1 MITVIVPTYRRPR
14 LLSRAIRSVLAQR
27 YRDFQIWVYDND
39 SGDETGRVVEELAA
53 RDGRIQY
60 HRQSRNVGPIANY
73 NAALARVTSSHFTI
87 LSDDDL
93 VLPGFFDRAIAG
105 FARYPEAMFVA
116 SPVWLVNPSGR
127 LLRVDGERW
136 PPGLHRPPSGLPTM
150 IDRGHFIWT
159 GIIFRTELLAQLGL
173 LDPAAGTCS
182 DLDFQLRAAGRHPF
196 ATVEEPGAIFYWH
209 PASPSSHPALDHFWP
224 TWPRIIDKVRTDE
237 AVPVDVRDAVARR
250 MEQRLRRLLLLVGLY
265 ATTRGRWDD
274 AAGAADVLASRYG
287 ERVAATVVRATALA
301 ARFLPP
307 LRAALGWLAFRIW
320 WRGRRRLGPAQAEF
334 DRRYRPLFEIPV
346 LVAARKDSA
355 A

>member
-1 MITVIVPTYRRPR
+1 MITVIIPTYRRPR
-14 LLSRAIRSVLAQR
+14 LLARAIRSVLAQHER
-27 YRDFQIWVYDND
+27 ALEVFVYDNA
-39 SGDETGRVVEELAA
+39 SGDETSDVVASFMAQDPRVHYRVNVADIGVHANINLAMAAA
-53 RDGRIQY
+53 RA
-60 HRQSRNVGPIANY
+60 PF
-73 NAALARVTSSHFTI
+73 FTV

-93 VLPGFFDRAIAG
+93 VLPGFFDRAMSA
-105 FARYPEAMFVA
+105 FTQHPEAMFVA
-116 SPVWLVNPSGR
+116 SPVFLVDPAGVV
-127 LLRVDGERW
+127 LKVDGRAW
-136 PPGLHRPPSGLPTM
+136 PAGLYQPPHGLQTLV
-150 IDRGHFIWT
+150 DRGHFIWT
-159 GIIFRTELLAQLGL
+159 GVLFRRELIDEVGV
-173 LDPAAGTCS
+173 LDPATGSSS
-182 DLDFQLRAAGRHPF
+182 DLDFQLRVAGHYPF
-196 ATVEEPGAIFYWH
+196 ATVAEPGAVFYWH
-209 PASPSSHPALDHFWP
+209 PASPSSHPALNHFWP
-224 TWPRIIDKVRTDE
+224 AWPRIIDKVRSDE

-250 MEQRLRRLLLLVGLY
+250 MERRLRRLMLLVGLY

-287 ERVAATVVRATALA
+287 QRVAATVVRATALA